1 MGRAASGVN
10 GMKLDGNDRVCSAG
24 VVSDEQAELLIVTTK
39 GYGKRMRLDE
49 FATKGRYGKGVRCLG
64 GKLEQTGVIAAA
76 RVAHAGDQV
85 NIISKGGMVLR
96 TGVDDIPQM
105 GRGSRGSKVMELG
118 NSDEVLSAAVI
129 GNGG

>member
-1 MGRAASGVN
+1 
-10 GMKLDGNDRVCSAG
+10 
-24 VVSDEQAELLIVTTK
+24 
-39 GYGKRMRLDE
+39 
-49 FATKGRYGKGVRCLG
+49 
-64 GKLEQTGVIAAA
+64 
-76 RVAHAGDQV
+76 V